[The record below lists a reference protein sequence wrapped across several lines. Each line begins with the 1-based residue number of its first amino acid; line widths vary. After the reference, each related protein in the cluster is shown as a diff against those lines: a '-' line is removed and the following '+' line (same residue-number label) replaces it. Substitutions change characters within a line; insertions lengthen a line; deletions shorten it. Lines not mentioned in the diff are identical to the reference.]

1 MGCCAWLPYPVRLAL
16 IPGGVGVVERGGGVE
31 MEAQH
36 RQLEVSVVVVMVVV
50 VQQEC
55 RQLTLVVTLG
65 R

>member
-1 MGCCAWLPYPVRLAL
+1 
-16 IPGGVGVVERGGGVE
+16 VVERGGGVE